1 MSKAYGTVPVIEG
14 QEIPAFGRK
23 QGHSCCG
30 GCCDMRRAVI
40 VVNMISIAMYTIN
53 IFVIS
58 AVGKVEFD
66 DDVMKEAIVEFP
78 PVGWMV
84 AIMFAEILCYAIG
97 IWGAVSFSLWQVY
110 VALGMYMITI
120 IFNMIVFNF
129 IALLMA
135 GFFAYPHVYLI
146 QEIKK
151 GIMTKENY
159 YSEEQSCC
167 CV

>member
-14 QEIPAFGRK
+14 QEILGVCRK

-40 VVNMISIAMYTIN
+40 VVNTISIAMYVIN
-53 IFVIS
+53 IFAIS
-58 AVGKVEFD
+58 TVDRVEFD
-66 DDVMKEAIVEFP
+66 DDVMEEAIVQF
-78 PVGWMV
+78 PVGWMIS
-84 AIMFAEILCYAIG
+84 IMFAEIMCYAIG
-97 IWGAVSFSLWQVY
+97 IWGAASFSLWQVY

-120 IFNMIVFNF
+120 IFNAIVLNF
-129 IALLMA
+129 IALLVA
-135 GFFAYPHVYLI
+135 GFFAYPHVYLV

-151 GIMTKENY
+151 GIMTKDNY

>member
-14 QEIPAFGRK
+14 QEIPSVGQK

-40 VVNMISIAMYTIN
+40 VVNIISIAMYAIN
-53 IFVIS
+53 IFAIS
-58 AVGKVEFD
+58 VVNRVNFD
-66 DDVMKEAIVEFP
+66 DDVMEDAMVEFP
-78 PVGWMV
+78 AVGWMT
-84 AIMFAEILCYAIG
+84 AIMCAEILCYAIG

-120 IFNMIVFNF
+120 IFNLVVLNF
-129 IALLMA
+129 IALLLA
-135 GFFAYPHVYLI
+135 GFFAYPHVYLV
-146 QEIKK
+146 QEIQK
-151 GIMTKENY
+151 GIMTKDNY

>member
-14 QEIPAFGRK
+14 QEIPGVYRK

-40 VVNMISIAMYTIN
+40 VVNIISIAVYVIN
-53 IFVIS
+53 IVAIS
-58 AVGKVEFD
+58 VVNGVEFED
-66 DDVMKEAIVEFP
+66 DAMEEAIVQQF
-78 PVGWMV
+78 PVGWMI
-84 AIMFAEILCYAIG
+84 AIMFAKILCYAIG

-110 VALGMYMITI
+110 VALGMYMIDTI
-120 IFNMIVFNF
+120 VNVLVLKFVSV
-129 IALLMA
+129 LVA
-135 GFFAYPHVYLI
+135 GFFAYPHVYLV
-146 QEIKK
+146 QEIKN

>member
-14 QEIPAFGRK
+14 QEIPGVYRK

-40 VVNMISIAMYTIN
+40 VVNMISIAMYIIS
-53 IFVIS
+53 IFAIS
-58 AVGKVEFD
+58 VVNRVEFD
-66 DDVMKEAIVEFP
+66 DDVMEEPIVQV
-78 PVGWMV
+78 PVGWMI
-84 AIMFAEILCYAIG
+84 AIIFAKILCYAIG

-110 VALGMYMITI
+110 VALGMYMIAL
-120 IFNMIVFNF
+120 IFNAIVLNL
-129 IALLMA
+129 IAVLVA
-135 GFFAYPHVYLI
+135 GLFAYPHVYLV

-151 GIMTKENY
+151 GIMTKDNY